1 MKLELL
7 SLVLP
12 FNTSS
17 PMIRQAA
24 VATCVPSGYEG
35 TGVAEKDGGGELCF
49 SADMLAAELLICLEM
64 ESVLCAASC
73 AFTLGRIEVTPDRGA
88 SVL

>member
-12 FNTSS
+12 LSTSS
-17 PMIRQAA
+17 PMMRQAA

-35 TGVAEKDGGGELCF
+35 TGVVGNVGVGL
-49 SADMLAAELLICLEM
+49 
-64 ESVLCAASC
+64 
-73 AFTLGRIEVTPDRGA
+73 LGRSVAILGA
-88 SVL
+88 EALR